1 MKILAFTDTHAYLPS
16 INRVIAKA
24 KKEKPDLMICAGD
37 FTLFGNGLDVVKKLN
52 FGIPLLMIPGN
63 HEIPE
68 EISFLAKKFSF
79 VKNIHLRHFIFQSYF
94 ILGCGGGGF
103 TEHHAEFEQSEK
115 KFSDAIKKLKVQD
128 HKYKII
134 LVTHQPPYKTKTDL
148 VYGDYAGSKSI
159 RKFIEK
165 YQPALCITGHL
176 HENFGK
182 KDKIGETL
190 IVNPGPDGMIIEV

>member
-1 MKILAFTDTHAYLPS
+1 MKILAFTDVHAYLPS
-16 INRVIAKA
+16 INKILIKA

-37 FTLFGNGLDVVKKLN
+37 LTWFGNGLEIVKKLN
-52 FGIPLLMIPGN
+52 IGVPLLMIPGN

-68 EISFLAKKFSF
+68 EISFLAKRFPF
-79 VKNIHLRHFIFQSYF
+79 VKNIHLQSFFLRNYLF
-94 ILGCGGGGF
+94 LGCGGGGF
-103 TEHHAEFEQSEK
+103 TQHHAEFEQSEE
-115 KFSDAIKKLKVQD
+115 KFAKTIKQLKIQD
-128 HKYKII
+128 HPNKVI
-134 LVTHQPPYKTKTDL
+134 LVTHQPPYKTKTDFIF
-148 VYGDYAGSKSI
+148 GEYAGSKSI

-182 KDKIGETL
+182 KDKIGQTL